1 MDEIKKDV
9 SMDLDILNCLDIT
22 RSKKRLFVI
31 ETEGKVRDI
40 GLQVSIF
47 FYTRLRRVLLS
58 LGKLHCN
65 KIIMTEKPKLDFSA
79 SATVLS
85 GRLHILL
92 QPSFFGLLSQGG
104 VVQSPFKFMIKSKLI
119 S

>member
-1 MDEIKKDV
+1 MFAKCLSFSRLALVRKMDEIKKDV

-47 FYTRLRRVLLS
+47 LHKTQKSSSFLR
-58 LGKLHCN
+58 
-65 KIIMTEKPKLDFSA
+65 
-79 SATVLS
+79 
-85 GRLHILL
+85 
-92 QPSFFGLLSQGG
+92 
-104 VVQSPFKFMIKSKLI
+104 
-119 S
+119 